1 MPSCSQTCRR
11 RPLHPPLPLQS
22 ANSPYHFCDR
32 TYSIF
37 PISTILFP
45 DTLFRSSH
53 TSPPLVRSRYT
64 PANERKRFTPSPF
77 STSKGCVPSTT
88 PSLFRI
94 KTAFPSLLF
103 LIHAASPKRFFS
115 VTHPDCRRTNTIFR
129 ILTGGIPNIKTG
141 AAPEGLCRFLFL
153 TLYAPSAVP
162 FSPFCFQKISRRRL
176 AASISAATQT
186 QPKPLIKRQHPYQ
199 LPDKPQRQP
208 SEAVNPFLKILIKA
222 SEPLFSASPQSSG
235 SVARASPA
243 PPASSSHR
251 SGFPPRS
258 AARPSA
264 WPVLPLHRSK

>member
-22 ANSPYHFCDR
+22 ANSPYHFCDL

-64 PANERKRFTPSPF
+64 PANERKQFTPSPF
-77 STSKGCVPSTT
+77 SASRGVPPPPLHPSSGSKLLSLLCFFSSMQHHPNDFSLSPTRTAEGRILSSVSSPAEFLTSKPAQPPKDCAGSFSHSLCSLCVS
-88 PSLFRI
+88 F
-94 KTAFPSLLF
+94 FSLLF
-103 LIHAASPKRFFS
+103 PK
-115 VTHPDCRRTNTIFR
+115 N
-129 ILTGGIPNIKTG
+129 L
-141 AAPEGLCRFLFL
+141 
-153 TLYAPSAVP
+153 
-162 FSPFCFQKISRRRL
+162 QKKAR
-176 AASISAATQT
+176 
-186 QPKPLIKRQHPYQ
+186 RQHPYQ

-235 SVARASPA
+235 LAARASPA

>member
-22 ANSPYHFCDR
+22 ANSPCHFCDR

-37 PISTILFP
+37 PVSTILFP

-77 STSKGCVPSTT
+77 STSRGVPPPPLHPSSGSKLLSLLCFSSSMQHHPNDFSLSPTLT
-88 PSLFRI
+88 AEGRILSSVSSPAEFLTSKPAQPPKDCAGSFFSLFML
-94 KTAFPSLLF
+94 PL
-103 LIHAASPKRFFS
+103 
-115 VTHPDCRRTNTIFR
+115 
-129 ILTGGIPNIKTG
+129 
-141 AAPEGLCRFLFL
+141 RFLFL
-153 TLYAPSAVP
+153 PSV
-162 FSPFCFQKISRRRL
+162 SKNLQKKAR
-176 AASISAATQT
+176 
-186 QPKPLIKRQHPYQ
+186 RQHPYQ

-235 SVARASPA
+235 LAARASPA

>member
-32 TYSIF
+32 AYSIF

-94 KTAFPSLLF
+94 KTTFPSLLF

-153 TLYAPSAVP
+153 TLYAPSAFP
-162 FSPFCFQKISRRRL
+162 FSPFCFQKISRKRL
-176 AASISAATQT
+176 AASIRTSFPT
-186 QPKPLIKRQHPYQ
+186 
-199 LPDKPQRQP
+199 
-208 SEAVNPFLKILIKA
+208 NP
-222 SEPLFSASPQSSG
+222 SG
-235 SVARASPA
+235 S
-243 PPASSSHR
+243 
-251 SGFPPRS
+251 
-258 AARPSA
+258 
-264 WPVLPLHRSK
+264 PLKLSILF